1 MEKIIVRGGQRLYGT
16 VKVEGAKNAVLPVIA
31 ATLLASDGKSVIRDV
46 PTLSDV
52 YTINEVLRNLNA
64 EVVFE
69 DNTVVVNASR
79 ELKDEAP
86 FEYVR
91 KMRASVLVMGSLL
104 ARNGRARV
112 ALPGGC
118 AIGSRPIDQHLKGF
132 EAMGASV
139 KVGNGFIEAEVDGRL
154 KGAKI
159 YLDFPSVG
167 ATENIMMAATLA
179 QGTTIIEN
187 VAKEPEIVDLANFL
201 NKMGAR
207 VKGAGTGTLR
217 IEGVDVLFG
226 ADHAIIPDRIEAGT
240 FMVAAALTCG
250 NVLVQGAVPE
260 HLSSL
265 IAKMEEMG
273 VEIFEEEDG
282 VRVIGPER
290 LKAVDIKTMPH
301 PGFPTDMQSQMM
313 ALLLR
318 AQGTSMITETVFEN
332 RFMHVEEF
340 RRMNAEIKIEGR
352 SVILNGPSNLQGAE
366 VSATDLRAA
375 AALILTG
382 LVSEGVTRVTEL
394 KHLDRGYVDFHGKLA
409 GLGADIERVKEADEI
424 FVEADTYISDMN
436 A

>member
-1 MEKIIVRGGQRLYGT
+1 LEKIIVRGGQRLYGT
-16 VKVEGAKNAVLPVIA
+16 VKVEGAKNSVLPVIA

-52 YTINEVLRNLNA
+52 YTINEVLRTLNA

-69 DNTVVVNASR
+69 NNTVFVNASR
-79 ELKDEAP
+79 ELKEEAP

-132 EAMGASV
+132 EAMGAKV

-167 ATENIMMAATLA
+167 ATENIMMAASLA
-179 QGTTIIEN
+179 EGTTVIEN

-201 NKMGAR
+201 NKMGGNVR
-207 VKGAGTGTLR
+207 GAGTGTIR
-217 IEGVDVLFG
+217 IEGVKQLFG
-226 ADHAIIPDRIEAGT
+226 VDHAIIPDRIEAGT
-240 FMVAAALTCG
+240 FMVAAAITGG
-250 NVLVQGAVPE
+250 NVLVKGAVPE

-273 VEIFEEEDG
+273 VVIFEENDG
-282 VRVIGPER
+282 VRVIGPEK
-290 LKAVDIKTMPH
+290 LKAADIKTMPH

-318 AQGTSMITETVFEN
+318 AEGTSMITETVFEN

-340 RRMNAEIKIEGR
+340 RRMNADIKIEGR
-352 SVILNGPSNLQGAE
+352 SVILNGLSNLQGAE
-366 VSATDLRAA
+366 VAATDLRAA
-375 AALILTG
+375 AALILAG
-382 LVSEGVTRVTEL
+382 LVADGVTRVTEL
-394 KHLDRGYVDFHGKLA
+394 KHLDRGYVNFHNKLA
-409 GLGADIERVKEADEI
+409 MLGADIERVKEEEETFSA
-424 FVEADTYISDMN
+424 VEPLVSDLN

>member
-1 MEKIIVRGGQRLYGT
+1 LEKIIVRGGQRLYGT
-16 VKVEGAKNAVLPVIA
+16 VRVEGAKNSVLPVIA
-31 ATLLASDGKSVIRDV
+31 ATLLASDGKSVLRDV

-52 YTINEVLRNLNA
+52 YTINEVLRTLNA

-69 DNTVVVNASR
+69 NNTVNVNASR
-79 ELKDEAP
+79 ELKEEAP

-132 EAMGASV
+132 EAMGAQV
-139 KVGNGFIEAEVDGRL
+139 KVGNGFIEAEVNGRL

-167 ATENIMMAATLA
+167 ATENIMMAASLA
-179 QGTTIIEN
+179 EGTTVIEN

-201 NKMGAR
+201 NKMGANVR
-207 VKGAGTGTLR
+207 GAGTATIR
-217 IEGVDVLFG
+217 IEGVNQLFG
-226 ADHAIIPDRIEAGT
+226 VDHTIIPDRIEAGT
-240 FMVAAALTCG
+240 FMVASAITGG
-250 NVLVQGAVPE
+250 NVLVRGAVPE

-273 VEIFEEEDG
+273 VTIIEEEDG
-282 VRVIGPER
+282 VRVIGPEK
-290 LKAVDIKTMPH
+290 LKAADIKTMPH

-318 AQGTSMITETVFEN
+318 AEGTSMITETVFEN

-340 RRMNAEIKIEGR
+340 RRMNADIKIEGR
-352 SVILNGPSNLQGAE
+352 SVILNGSSNLQGAE
-366 VSATDLRAA
+366 VAATDLRAA
-375 AALILTG
+375 AALILAG
-382 LVSEGVTRVTEL
+382 LVADGVTRVTEL
-394 KHLDRGYVDFHGKLA
+394 KHLDRGYVNFHEKLA
-409 GLGADIERVKEADEI
+409 MLGADIERVKEEEET
-424 FVEADTYISDMN
+424 FTVVEPLVSDIN

>member
-1 MEKIIVRGGQRLYGT
+1 MEKIIVRGGQRLSGS

-52 YTINEVLRNLNA
+52 YTINEVLRSLNA
-64 EVVFE
+64 VVEFE
-69 DNTVVVNASR
+69 NNTITVDASR
-79 ELKDEAP
+79 ELKIEAP

-104 ARNGRARV
+104 VRNGRARV

-132 EAMGASV
+132 EAMGATV
-139 KVGNGFIEAEVDGRL
+139 KVGNGFIEAEAVNGL
-154 KGAKI
+154 HGAKI

-167 ATENIMMAATLA
+167 ATENIMMAAVLA
-179 QGTTIIEN
+179 KGTTVIEN

-201 NKMGAR
+201 NKMGAK
-207 VKGAGTGTLR
+207 VKGAGTGT
-217 IEGVDVLFG
+217 IKVEGVEVLFG
-226 ADHAIIPDRIEAGT
+226 ADHNIIPDRIEAGT
-240 FMVAAALTCG
+240 FMVASAITGG
-250 NVLVQGAVPE
+250 NVLIKGAVPE

-265 IAKMEEMG
+265 VAKMEEMG
-273 VEIFEEEDG
+273 VTVIEEEEG
-282 VRVIGPER
+282 LRVIGPEK

-340 RRMNAEIKIEGR
+340 RRMNANIKIDGR
-352 SVILNGPSNLQGAE
+352 SVIINGPSDLQGAE
-366 VSATDLRAA
+366 VAATDLRAA
-375 AALILTG
+375 ASLILTG
-382 LVSEGVTRVTEL
+382 LVADGMTRVTEL
-394 KHLDRGYVDFHGKLA
+394 HHLDRGYVNFHEKLA
-409 GLGADIERVKEADEI
+409 ALGADIERVSEVEEQPAADKL
-424 FVEADTYISDMN
+424 VSDMN

>member
-1 MEKIIVRGGQRLYGT
+1 LEKIIVRGGQRLNGT
-16 VKVEGAKNAVLPVIA
+16 VKVEGAKNAVLPVLA

-52 YTINEVLRNLNA
+52 YTINEVLRNLHA
-64 EVVFE
+64 EVSFVN
-69 DNTVVVNASR
+69 NTVVVNASR
-79 ELKDEAP
+79 ELKEEAP

-132 EAMGASV
+132 EAMGATV
-139 KVGNGFIEAEVDGRL
+139 KVGNGFIEAEVKGRL

-179 QGTTIIEN
+179 KGTTIIEN
-187 VAKEPEIVDLANFL
+187 AAKEPEIVDLANFL
-201 NKMGAR
+201 NKMGAKVR
-207 VKGAGTGTLR
+207 GAGTGTLR

-226 ADHAIIPDRIEAGT
+226 AEHTIIPDRIEAGT
-240 FMVAAALTCG
+240 FMVAAAITRG
-250 NVLVQGAVPE
+250 NVLVKGAVPE

-273 VEIFEEEDG
+273 VTITEEEDG
-282 VRVIGPER
+282 VRVIGPEQ

-313 ALLLR
+313 ALLLC
-318 AQGTSMITETVFEN
+318 AEGTSMITETVFEN

-340 RRMNAEIKIEGR
+340 RRMNADIKIEGR
-352 SVILNGPSNLQGAE
+352 SVILNGPCNLQGAE
-366 VSATDLRAA
+366 VAATDLRAA

-382 LVSEGVTRVTEL
+382 LVAEGITRVTEL
-394 KHLDRGYVDFHGKLA
+394 KHLDRGYVNFHEKLA
-409 GLGADIERVKEADEI
+409 LLGADIERVSEPDEI
-424 FVEADTYISDMN
+424 FIEVEKYVSDMN

>member
-1 MEKIIVRGGQRLYGT
+1 MEKIIVRGGQRLNGT

-31 ATLLASDGKSVIRDV
+31 ATLLASEGKSIIKDV

-52 YTINEVLRNLNA
+52 YTINEVLRYLNA
-64 EVVFE
+64 EVEFK
-69 DNTVVVNASR
+69 NNQVVVDASR
-79 ELKDEAP
+79 ELKVEAP

-132 EAMGASV
+132 EAMGATV
-139 KVGNGFIEAEVDGRL
+139 KVGNGFIEAEAPNGRL
-154 KGAKI
+154 HGAKI

-179 QGTTIIEN
+179 KGTTVLEN

-201 NKMGAR
+201 NAMGANVR
-207 VKGAGTGTLR
+207 GAGTGTIR
-217 IEGVDVLFG
+217 IEGVDRMYGVE
-226 ADHAIIPDRIEAGT
+226 HSIIPDRIEAGT
-240 FMVAAALTCG
+240 FMVAAALTQG

-273 VEIFEEEDG
+273 VMIIEEEDG
-282 VRVIGPER
+282 VRVIGPEK

-340 RRMNAEIKIEGR
+340 RRMNADIKIEGR
-352 SVILNGPSNLQGAE
+352 SVILSGPSDLQGAE

-375 AALILTG
+375 AALVLTG
-382 LVSEGVTRVTEL
+382 LVAEGVTRVTEL
-394 KHLDRGYVDFHGKLA
+394 KHLDRGYVNFHQKLA
-409 GLGADIERVKEADEI
+409 GLGADIERVKDIEAIEMDEKI
-424 FVEADTYISDMN
+424 ISDLN